1 MSIKDVQGEGSDQNW
16 MIVEGTREG
25 WWSWISTFLA
35 GVIYEWPL
43 KIILVI
49 KIIQKHWLN
58 TKSVTKILKIFSKL
72 YYLASRLTAF
82 RAALCLFINS
92 TFFSHSFIYCICICA
107 CYFYVT
113 SYESY
118 MLTLFPTW
126 VRPVILIFHIQVTTW
141 WYSNFVKTIFRFS
154 RKAFPLTFL

>member
-1 MSIKDVQGEGSDQNW
+1 MSIKDVQVEGSDQNW

-58 TKSVTKILKIFSKL
+58 TKSATKILKIFSKL

-82 RAALCLFINS
+82 RAALYLFINS

-107 CYFYVT
+107 WLFLRDQLWKLYAYPIPNLSTT
-113 SYESY
+113 SYFDIPY
-118 MLTLFPTW
+118 P
-126 VRPVILIFHIQVTTW
+126 
-141 WYSNFVKTIFRFS
+141 SNYLVVQQ
-154 RKAFPLTFL
+154 LC